1 LREVLSEL
9 GDDGGG
15 IVPKEKLQ
23 VFKEIL
29 ADESRIMS
37 AGKDIEFFLTNSAH
51 LDATGNVE
59 IKPDGSP
66 HYKTFDELK
75 NDRNTWK
82 NLSPA
87 AFAGQN
93 ISTQFFALDKLRNE
107 DHPAYMRIINNIRTN
122 PGALSQVK
130 QGVID
135 SFSIYSD
142 AVVEAMKDQGLNP
155 VIGER
160 K

>member
-1 LREVLSEL
+1 
-9 GDDGGG
+9 
-15 IVPKEKLQ
+15 
-23 VFKEIL
+23 
-29 ADESRIMS
+29 M
-37 AGKDIEFFLTNSAH
+37 
-51 LDATGNVE
+51 
-59 IKPDGSP
+59 
-66 HYKTFDELK
+66 
-75 NDRNTWK
+75 
-82 NLSPA
+82 SPA